1 MFVGI
6 DKVGKVSGIKQ
17 VELIREI
24 VTGSVLF
31 FQEIVT
37 IQE

>member
-6 DKVGKVSGIKQ
+6 DKVGKVSGIEQ

-24 VTGSVLF
+24 VAGSVLF